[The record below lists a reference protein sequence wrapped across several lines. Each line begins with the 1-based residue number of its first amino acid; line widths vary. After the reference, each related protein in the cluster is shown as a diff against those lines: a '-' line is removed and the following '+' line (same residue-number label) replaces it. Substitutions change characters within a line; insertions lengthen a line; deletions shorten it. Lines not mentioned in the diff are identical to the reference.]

1 MISEDLASINYNRTI
16 EHHVLDNMQILY
28 ELSSLDML
36 NRTESEEKFSGKKIT
51 VVDTP
56 VMISVKVLDPGQIL
70 LGKLQDQSR
79 NSLELKKLVD
89 FSGEAF
95 TQLYRIAPVETWAI
109 FAEREYENVAQR
121 LLESFGQ

>member
-1 MISEDLASINYNRTI
+1 
-16 EHHVLDNMQILY
+16 MQVLY

-36 NRTESEEKFSGKKIT
+36 IRTESEETFSGSKIT

-89 FSGEAF
+89 FSSEAF

-109 FAEREYENVAQR
+109 FAERDFENVAQR